1 MAAFATPYGRRLTN
15 EDLAIRSTYVP
26 WIHVRVYVPTCN
38 YQSAL
43 ARTHERTERTHIWE
57 YPSPSIAERNI
68 DDLKNFFPHG
78 FFSFLPF
85 YFILFLS
92 AYLCPTLSLSPLM
105 FFFLYRVHSSPLYI
119 PVLCYLLSPYRL
131 VFPCRT
137 ALLFLIP
144 LCFSRSVK
152 CTRSLID
159 DFGD

>member
-1 MAAFATPYGRRLTN
+1 MLAASVVSSLKLVQSGRLILMAAFATPYGRRLTN

-92 AYLCPTLSLSPLM
+92 AYLCPTLSLSINVFLPLQST
-105 FFFLYRVHSSPLYI
+105 FLSSIYSRS
-119 PVLCYLLSPYRL
+119 LLSLVSLPTRL
-131 VFPCRT
+131 
-137 ALLFLIP
+137 P
-144 LCFSRSVK
+144 L
-152 CTRSLID
+152 
-159 DFGD
+159 